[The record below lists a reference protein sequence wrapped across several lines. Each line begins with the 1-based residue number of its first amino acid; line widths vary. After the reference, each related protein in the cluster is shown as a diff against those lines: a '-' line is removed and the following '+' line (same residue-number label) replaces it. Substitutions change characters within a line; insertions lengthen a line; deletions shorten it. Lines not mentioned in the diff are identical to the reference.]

1 MDTIKNIAIL
11 GAGIMGLYSA
21 YELLR
26 GNYEDA
32 ANITL
37 YDPMG
42 LQARNASW
50 MAGGMLAPYSEIEH
64 MDLRWVEAGLASIEQ
79 WRENRLDCGFEQ
91 SGSLLVAHPED
102 RHALE
107 RFAAHLPQNIQTR
120 STPQEIEPALP
131 DKFKSGLYLQ
141 EEAHIEPRRAIKALC
156 DFITNKVS
164 VVEQAAEPQQIEADI
179 IIDCR
184 GLGAKAS
191 SLRGVKGEIA
201 IVRNPDFTLSR
212 PVRLMHPR
220 YPLYIVP
227 RPNNV
232 FMIGATIIE
241 SDEGKH
247 VSLRSSMEL
256 LSALYSLHPSFGE
269 AEIIELSAG
278 IRPAYPD
285 NLPRIEVEDRIIRA
299 NGLFRHG
306 FLFSP
311 LMARA
316 IADHIQG
323 KDNEHWTLLTHGQK
337 TNKPDDQRAA

>member
-1 MDTIKNIAIL
+1 MGTIKNIAIL

-21 YELLR
+21 YELLHAT
-26 GNYEDA
+26 NHA
-32 ANITL
+32 KVNITL
-37 YDPMG
+37 YDPLG
-42 LQARNASW
+42 LKAHNASW

-64 MDLRWVEAGLASIEQ
+64 MDMRWVEAGLSSIEQ
-79 WRENRLDCGFEQ
+79 WRENRLDCGFAQ
-91 SGSLLVAHPED
+91 SGSLLIAHPED

-107 RFAAHLPQNIQTR
+107 RFATHLPQDIQAR
-120 STPQEIEPALP
+120 KAPQEVEPALP
-131 DKFKSGLYLQ
+131 AKFKSGLFLQ
-141 EEAHIEPRRAIKALC
+141 EEAHIEPRRAIAALSN
-156 DFITNKVS
+156 FIANEVS
-164 VVEQAAEPQQIEADI
+164 VLERAAEPEQIDADI

-184 GLGAKAS
+184 GLGAS
-191 SLRGVKGEIA
+191 TTNLRGVKGEIA

-337 TNKPDDQRAA
+337 TNKPDNQRAA